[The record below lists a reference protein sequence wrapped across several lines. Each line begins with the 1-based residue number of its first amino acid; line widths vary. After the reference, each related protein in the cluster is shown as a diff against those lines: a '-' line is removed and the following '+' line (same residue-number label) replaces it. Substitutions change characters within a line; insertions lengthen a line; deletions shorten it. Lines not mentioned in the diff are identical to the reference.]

1 MTRSTYHHRPRTG
14 FTLVEMLVSTALII
28 FVMTILVSVFTSG
41 IGALRNL
48 RGVGSLQDQLRNAT
62 TVLRRDLAAPHF
74 GRETNTLHGPALSQ
88 QRLDLYDWT
97 PPKEGFFRIYQ
108 GAPSL
113 PEGIDA
119 DLNRSYVMDTP
130 EWRQTYNA
138 NLQPSLQI
146 QPTSQNPT
154 NYRHHYLHFTVRL
167 EPTAGQGTGRDR
179 YFSTSSFAPLLGGTP
194 AEKAFA
200 QQAIPMSKPEYL
212 ASDGVFYSPWAEV
225 AYFLRE
231 TDLRAGLASPSARYA
246 GSNKL
251 YTLYRRKRLIPDA
264 RPAITIDQ
272 NQIPTATALTTLT
285 RDVSV
290 YDSGSPNQRQT
301 VLNTPGSVT
310 APYRR
315 FGMWP
320 LAGQRNAA
328 QPQWA
333 GLNCFV
339 PTNTIQPRNADAP
352 HSFKTLFE
360 EFEANAQ
367 FRDAGGDDILLENV
381 LSWDIKA
388 VWDVPTDVRINRV
401 AQGVPEPRPYAANP
415 DYPFDDLP
423 QTPVGYGNEAFRD
436 VLRFGTEFPRVFDTW
451 CGEDQKLDPNRPV
464 VLAPYSA
471 WNARYENG
479 GNAGAAYVTIPLR
492 VRIKAIQIRVRVWDV
507 RTQQAR
513 QVTIVQDL

>member
-1 MTRSTYHHRPRTG
+1 MTRIHHHRPRSG

-48 RGVGSLQDQLRNAT
+48 RGVGGLQDQLRNAT
-62 TVLRRDLAAPHF
+62 MVIRRDLAAPHF
-74 GRETNTLHGPALSQ
+74 GRETDTLHGPALSQ

-108 GAPSL
+108 GAPALS
-113 PEGIDA
+113 EGVDP
-119 DLNRSYVMDTP
+119 DNNRSYVMDTP
-130 EWRQTYNA
+130 EMRATLGA
-138 NLQPSLQI
+138 AAMSV
-146 QPTSQNPT
+146 NPV

-167 EPTAGQGTGRDR
+167 EPNAAQGSGRDR
-179 YFSTSSFAPLLGGTP
+179 VFSTTNLGWLGS
-194 AEKAFA
+194 
-200 QQAIPMSKPEYL
+200 QLSRPEYL
-212 ASDGVFYSPWAEV
+212 STDGVFYSPWAEV

-251 YTLYRRKRLIPDA
+251 YTLYRRKRLIVDA
-264 RPAITIDQ
+264 RPALSIDQ
-272 NQIPTATALTTLT
+272 IQLPQQAGAISAIA

-290 YDSGSPNQRQT
+290 YDSGNPSNRVT
-301 VLNTPGSVT
+301 ALNTPGSVT

-320 LAGQRNAA
+320 LAAQRNVL

-339 PTNTIQPRNADAP
+339 PNPVNTLNPRNADAP

-367 FRDAGGDDILLENV
+367 LRDSGGDDVLLENV
-381 LSWDIKA
+381 LSWDVKA
-388 VWDVPTDVRINRV
+388 HWEVPADVRINRV
-401 AQGVPEPRPYAANP
+401 PAPAAYPVNP
-415 DYPFDDLP
+415 DFPFDDLP
-423 QTPVGYGNEAFRD
+423 QTPAGFGNEAFRD
-436 VLRFGTEFPRVFDTW
+436 VNRFGLEFPRVFDTW
-451 CGEDQKLDPNRPV
+451 CGEDQKVDPARQIV
-464 VLAPYSA
+464 VAPYSA
-471 WNARYENG
+471 WNLRYENG
-479 GNAGAAYVTIPLR
+479 GNANAAFVTIPLR
-492 VRIKAIQIRVRVWDV
+492 VRVKAIQIRLRVWDT

-513 QVTIVQDL
+513 QVTIVQDM